1 MSTRP
6 TLVRRALRFS
16 WRVLRTMIA
25 LGAAI
30 GPAPP
35 PPPLPS
41 PPVAEAPDTGGQKVE
56 RKK

>member
-16 WRVLRTMIA
+16 WRVLRIMIA
-25 LGAAI
+25 LGATI
-30 GPAPP
+30 RPAPP

-41 PPVAEAPDTGGQKVE
+41 PPVAEARDTRGQGLE